1 MKTCCSEW
9 AWNCLFFACLA
20 PALSGPLFNHLQV
33 FQSVYSSFL
42 GTNLLVIRMPR
53 SIVPSLRPLPFV
65 SLTWFQGPSLPQM
78 PRPHQLKA
86 FSMTAAKYS
95 HSGCYVLWFAP
106 GILFFNVQHI
116 QNASYQSIRHL
127 PSNIW
132 LIQEK
137 HVYHFSSWKIY
148 KYIMDHFLN
157 LESIKKKIKIANNSS
172 LLLPRELLLRCHSI
186 SFQSFFFF
194 NSRLVF
200 SKQDVKEYWHY
211 QGKADTCCTPSS
223 CFTEA
228 TTFNSFV
235 FFLFWPFRGTQF
247 SIKNHCKHKW
257 TKVNKEQNLN
267 SFQYLCLSLC
277 NSHYSCSIWP
287 VR

>member
-20 PALSGPLFNHLQV
+20 PALSSPLFNHLQV

-53 SIVPSLRPLPFV
+53 SIVPSLRPLPFI

-78 PRPHQLKA
+78 PCPHQLKA

-116 QNASYQSIRHL
+116 QNASYQSIRHS

-137 HVYHFSSWKIY
+137 HVYHFSSWKPY

-194 NSRLVF
+194 IKDCNSLACIERGKEPLRREKKASSTYSRTRLHWRSWVPLWASLPHF
-200 SKQDVKEYWHY
+200 
-211 QGKADTCCTPSS
+211 
-223 CFTEA
+223 
-228 TTFNSFV
+228 
-235 FFLFWPFRGTQF
+235 
-247 SIKNHCKHKW
+247 
-257 TKVNKEQNLN
+257 
-267 SFQYLCLSLC
+267 CLSQYFL
-277 NSHYSCSIWP
+277 NF
-287 VR
+287 